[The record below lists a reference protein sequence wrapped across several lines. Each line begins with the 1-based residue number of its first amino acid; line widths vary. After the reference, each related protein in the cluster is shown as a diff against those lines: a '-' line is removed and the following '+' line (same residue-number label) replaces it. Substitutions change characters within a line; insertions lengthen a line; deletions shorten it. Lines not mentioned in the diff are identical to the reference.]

1 MMTNLLSIQEAVDN
15 FKKLIEDSIR
25 VGGIFAKEA
34 MIRSSKPINQ
44 IHEAVKSSLINTG
57 IERFRIYPPLGASSP
72 EMMLAGFIKQK
83 YQDVCVAPKGYIPT
97 TEILLDGLL
106 LEERDHYGKLYTER
120 VLAVNVRSQI
130 SSLAKNFD
138 TLYERTIAEA
148 QNLHVRCPK
157 MVLGEVYMIPVHEYD
172 KHKAPK
178 KQVAWHG
185 TMSPIENYIK
195 AFSAINMRTGSTD
208 SHYKYE
214 RICLL
219 IVDFKKIVPQIY
231 NTDEELKADG
241 LLPARSTATIA
252 HLNYSSFISELM
264 SIYIARF
271 PANTFN

>member
-120 VLAVNVRSQI
+120 ILAVNVRSQI

-157 MVLGEVYMIPVHEYD
+157 MVLGEVYMIAVKEYNPESMKRNQIAFID
-172 KHKAPK
+172 KIGAVK
-178 KQVAWHG
+178 K
-185 TMSPIENYIK
+185 NIK
-195 AFSAINMRTGSTD
+195 SFQAINGRQDFTKED
-208 SHYKYE
+208 YKYE
-214 RICLL
+214 KACLL
-219 IVDFKKIVPQIY
+219 IVDFSQTPAKIY
-231 NTDEELKADG
+231 NNNEDLISDG
-241 LLPARSTATIA
+241 LMSANSQVNIA
-252 HLNYSSFISELM
+252 ELNWESFASSIIGTYEK
-264 SIYIARF
+264 RF
-271 PANTFN
+271 S